1 MFKGNY
7 FFTSE
12 AVTEGHPDKVCD
24 QISDAILDE
33 VIRQDKNAHV
43 AVETLITGGFI
54 VVGGEIF
61 ADATFNVEEIVKS
74 VLKDIGYSDD
84 KFGFNFNHFSILN
97 AIREQSPEIAEGVN
111 RGGAG
116 DQGLMFGYATNETTE
131 LMPAPILYANKLA
144 QYLACA
150 RKNEIVKHL
159 GPDGKTQIT
168 FQYVDGK
175 PQRISTVLVSTQHTN
190 KVVDKEGHTS
200 AEFRNEIIAK
210 IIKPCL
216 GNLIDDDTTIIIN
229 PAGSFV
235 NGGPAADT
243 GVTGRK
249 IIVDTYGGMAPHG
262 GGAFSGKDPTKVDR
276 SAAYMARYIAKN
288 IVASGVAEKCLIQL
302 SYAIGLEKP
311 LSLMVDTFGT
321 SKIPNSAITKMVND
335 LFNLTPVGI
344 IEYLGLK
351 APIYLKTA
359 CYGHFGRNEFP
370 WEKTYAVERIQNYF
384 KGSI

>member
-1 MFKGNY
+1 
-7 FFTSE
+7 
-12 AVTEGHPDKVCD
+12 
-24 QISDAILDE
+24 
-33 VIRQDKNAHV
+33 
-43 AVETLITGGFI
+43 
-54 VVGGEIF
+54 
-61 ADATFNVEEIVKS
+61 
-74 VLKDIGYSDD
+74 
-84 KFGFNFNHFSILN
+84 
-97 AIREQSPEIAEGVN
+97 
-111 RGGAG
+111 
-116 DQGLMFGYATNETTE
+116 MFGYATNETTE

-321 SKIPNSAITKMVND
+321 SKIENSAITK
-335 LFNLTPVGI
+335 
-344 IEYLGLK
+344 
-351 APIYLKTA
+351 
-359 CYGHFGRNEFP
+359 
-370 WEKTYAVERIQNYF
+370 W
-384 KGSI
+384 

>member
-216 GNLIDDDTTIIIN
+216 GNLIDNDTTIIIN

-321 SKIPNSAITKMVND
+321 SKIENSAIAKMVND

-344 IEYLGLK
+344 IEYLELK